1 MFFVFMMLCCT
12 LALFPG
18 HTAAAWADAPPS
30 AVAQV
35 GDNTYASLQAAIQ
48 HVGDGDLTITLLTDV
63 TESIDFTLPDDAD
76 TAILNLDGH
85 TLAASGGPAISI
97 PADTTLTI
105 TGSGTVA
112 GGTESA
118 ILCWGTLIVE
128 NGTFTSSHTLM
139 QFGEDSEGTAE
150 AYLKHGTFSAPTI
163 VERVGAADYL
173 GYVQIGGG
181 MFHGTFPA
189 GLDTLEILHGSFSDI
204 SNLTSYLQLATGL
217 AQTENGMY
225 ETTTLRIIS
234 DIPQLELTASADT
247 PEFTASSLLEQTGTR
262 LNALADYRLDV
273 DEVQL
278 ATLNK
283 QISLT
288 AQAVQGG
295 TAFAGANQDVDIT
308 AARIISEEMQSR
320 TATEDHIAAKVNV
333 IIKPVEVPAQPEEPE
348 EPANPGQPEEPTTP
362 PAEPSETPKETPA
375 APSQQSISRSM
386 PKTGIVTLPM
396 ILAAMLLLSAT
407 AIVAVIRALI
417 SRRRLR

>member
-1 MFFVFMMLCCT
+1 MFFMFMMLCCT
-12 LALFPG
+12 LALLPG
-18 HTAAAWADAPPS
+18 HTVAAWADAHPS

-35 GDNTYASLQAAIQ
+35 GDSTYASLQAAIQ
-48 HVGDGDLTITLLTDV
+48 HVSGDDSTITLLTDV
-63 TESIDFTLPDDAD
+63 TESIDFTLSDDAD

-85 TLAASGGPAISI
+85 TLAASGGPAIST

-139 QFGEDSEGTAE
+139 QFGEGSESTAE
-150 AYLKHGTFSAPTI
+150 AYLEHGTFSAPTI
-163 VERVGAADYL
+163 VERVGVADYL

-189 GLDTLEILHGSFSDI
+189 GLDTLEILHGSFSDV

-217 AQTENGMY
+217 AQAENGMY
-225 ETTTLRIIS
+225 ETTALRIIS
-234 DIPQLELTASADT
+234 DIPQLELTTSADT
-247 PEFTASSLLEQTGTR
+247 PEFTASSLLERTGTR

-278 ATLNK
+278 AALNE
-283 QISLT
+283 QIGL
-288 AQAVQGG
+288 AVQAVQGG
-295 TAFAGANQDVDIT
+295 TAFAGASQDVDIS
-308 AARIISEEMQSR
+308 AARITSEEMQSR

-348 EPANPGQPEEPTTP
+348 EPANPGQPEEPATP
-362 PAEPSETPKETPA
+362 PAEPSETPKETSA
-375 APSQQSISRSM
+375 ASPQRSISRSM
-386 PKTGIVTLPM
+386 PKTGIFTLPM
-396 ILAAMLLLSAT
+396 ILAAVLLLSAT
-407 AIVAVIRALI
+407 AIVAVIRAI
-417 SRRRLR
+417 IPRRRLR

>member
-1 MFFVFMMLCCT
+1 MFFVFMMLYCT

-18 HTAAAWADAPPS
+18 HAAAAWADAPPS

-48 HVGDGDLTITLLTDV
+48 HVDDDGSTITLLTDV

-150 AYLKHGTFSAPTI
+150 AYLEHGTFSAPTI

-225 ETTTLRIIS
+225 ETTALRIIS

-283 QISLT
+283 QISLA

-362 PAEPSETPKETPA
+362 PAKPSETPKETPA